1 MTQQLAAFD
10 DPFTHTGQVN
20 ASIGARVGGYLLDGL
35 IFGGLSVLLALI
47 YYGLGGEFIGFLI
60 YLSGTIAL
68 AIYYWVRLS
77 RGQTPGMKVSG
88 VRLIR
93 VQPGIDINASGPGFG
108 VVVGRSIVFTLS
120 TYIIIG
126 PLSPLFDGTGAN
138 RGWHD
143 KASGTWMIDARTDAA
158 QRVFGQVGAPSL
170 PPAPSTERLPPP
182 PPPPA
187 APPAVSPTRPVDY
200 LPLPVPTSPLLI
212 ESESQLET
220 VIAPVRGRDGRVPP
234 PPAPLGAPA
243 PPPVPSPVG
252 VISAVPGFAVH
263 PPQPPVLAPPTG
275 GYFAARSVS
284 SPAVPAPIIDQDLD
298 EDLDHTRAA
307 TPAAGSQW
315 TLRLDT
321 GEPVDVASSGFIGR
335 NPAAPDDRPA
345 QLVVYPDDT
354 KSISKTHLSFGLDG
368 TRLWVMDRR
377 STNGTTLIR
386 SGKPETVVDVDR
398 PTFLEPGDTLAL
410 GDRRITVETR

>member
-10 DPFTHTGQVN
+10 GPFTHTGQVN
-20 ASIGARVGGYLLDGL
+20 ASIGARIGAYLLDGL
-35 IFGGLSVLLALI
+35 IFGGLGVLLALI

-60 YLSGTIAL
+60 YLLGTIAL

-77 RGQTPGMKVSG
+77 RGQTPGMKANG

-93 VQPGIDINASGPGFG
+93 VQPGMDIDASGPGFG
-108 VVVGRSIVFTLS
+108 VVLGRSIVFTLS
-120 TYIIIG
+120 SYIIIG

-158 QRVFGQVGAPSL
+158 QRVFGQVRAPSL
-170 PPAPSTERLPPP
+170 PPAPSTQWLPPP

-187 APPAVSPTRPVDY
+187 APPAVSPARPVDY
-200 LPLPVPTSPLLI
+200 LPLPVPGAPLLV

-220 VIAPVRGRDGRVPP
+220 VIAPARGRAGRVPP
-234 PPAPLGAPA
+234 PPASPSPLSAPT
-243 PPPVPSPVG
+243 PPPVPPSVG
-252 VISAVPGFAVH
+252 VISAVPAFAAH
-263 PPQPPVLAPPTG
+263 PPQPPVVAPPAG
-275 GYFAARSVS
+275 GYFAARPIS
-284 SPAVPAPIIDQDLD
+284 SPALPALIIDRDLD
-298 EDLDHTRAA
+298 ETRAA
-307 TPAAGSQW
+307 APAAGSQW

-321 GEPVDVASSGFIGR
+321 GEPVDVANSGFIGR
-335 NPAAPDDRPA
+335 NPTAPDDRPA

-377 STNGTTLIR
+377 STNGTKLIR

-398 PTFLEPGDTLAL
+398 PTFLEAGDTLAL

>member
-1 MTQQLAAFD
+1 MTQPLAAFGG
-10 DPFTHTGQVN
+10 PFASTGQVN
-20 ASIGARVGGYLLDGL
+20 ASIGARAGGYLLDGL
-35 IFGGLSVLLALI
+35 IFGGLGVLLALI
-47 YYGLGGEFIGFLI
+47 YYGLGGEFIGLLI
-60 YLSGTIAL
+60 YLLGTIAL

-77 RGQTPGMKVSG
+77 RGQTPGMKASG

-93 VQPGIDINASGPGFG
+93 VQPGMDIDASGPGFG

-120 TYIIIG
+120 AYIIIG

-158 QRVFGQVGAPSL
+158 QRVFGEVGAPSL
-170 PPAPSTERLPPP
+170 PPAPSAERLLPP

-187 APPAVSPTRPVDY
+187 APPAESPARPVDY
-200 LPLPVPTSPLLI
+200 LPLPAPGSLLLV

-220 VIAPVRGRDGRVPP
+220 VIAPVRGRDGLVSP
-234 PPAPLGAPA
+234 PPAPLRAA
-243 PPPVPSPVG
+243 ATPPVPPAVG

-263 PPQPPVLAPPTG
+263 PQQPPVAAPPAG
-275 GYFAARSVS
+275 GYFAAPPVS
-284 SPAVPAPIIDQDLD
+284 SPAVSAPRADNDIDQNLD
-298 EDLDHTRAA
+298 ETRAVA
-307 TPAAGSQW
+307 PAAESQW

-321 GEPVDVASSGFIGR
+321 GEPVDVARSGFIGR

-368 TRLWVMDRR
+368 PRLWVMDRR
-377 STNGTTLIR
+377 STNGTRLIR
-386 SGKPETVVDVDR
+386 LGKPETAVDVDR
-398 PTFLEPGDTLAL
+398 PTFLEAGDTLAL